1 MIALLRGG
9 RVMKGKLIAFAIALL
24 GIATIGVVQLQAQ
37 AETIDTSPDC
47 DKYSV
52 IWCGAKTTDQLR
64 REYDTLGTN
73 KENGASYK
81 QSDIPA
87 IFTALGISR
96 SDLNGDAKLFKAGV
110 VYQNGTVVVGGK
122 VVAKNAVM
130 GARYLGG
137 TSISGSTT
145 GKVVSV
151 SQMGSAQAAIV
162 KFDELGRFDYAVM
175 TPCGNPVKA
184 TNVVPTP
191 VYKCDALRADWVNR
205 TTRKFTTTA
214 TAKDGAKVK
223 SYAYSFGDGTT
234 KTVSST
240 STSNSVS
247 HEYSKAGTYTAKVT
261 ITFTVGTTTK
271 TASCSTKVTVSEALK
286 PAVDITKL
294 VNNKKEDVV
303 EVGKEFTYTLKV
315 SNKGTAALKD
325 VAVTDNAPAGV
336 TFKSADKGTISDN
349 KWSYTVAD
357 LAVGASFTVKITAVM
372 NEYVEGT
379 VTNKACVDTP
389 TVPGGPD
396 DCDEAKVKMPRV
408 DITKYVNGVKEDEI
422 LVGEPF
428 EYSIIVRNTGS
439 VELKDVVVTDEAP
452 AGVTFKSADKG
463 TITDNKWSY
472 TVNSL
477 AAGDSFTAK
486 ITAVVNT
493 AFAGNKVN
501 TACVDSSTITGNPDD
516 CDDATITTKI
526 QVCDTETDTI
536 VWIKPSEANDDRY
549 TDDLTQ
555 CDKVDVCDPSTG
567 DIISVPKNDE
577 DKYEDVNS
585 DKCKVKVC
593 EISTGEIIKVDKKDA
608 DKDGYADVDDKAC
621 NPVEPPTTPPATEL
635 PKTGL
640 ANAISSVVGL
650 GSLTAAT
657 YYYVVS
663 RRN

>member
-1 MIALLRGG
+1 
-9 RVMKGKLIAFAIALL
+9 MKGKLIAFAIALL

-37 AETIDTSPDC
+37 AETIDTSRDC
-47 DKYSV
+47 DKYAV
-52 IWCGAKTTDQLR
+52 IKCGTKTLTELR
-64 REYDTLGTN
+64 TEYKTLNVDSSNTST
-73 KENGASYK
+73 AK

-87 IFTALGISR
+87 IFTALGISS
-96 SDLNGDAKLFKAGV
+96 SDLDGDASLFKTGV

-122 VVAKNAVM
+122 TVAKNAVM

-151 SQMGSAQAAIV
+151 SQMGSAQEAIV
-162 KFDELGRFDYAVM
+162 KFDEMGRFDYAVM

-191 VYKCDALRADWVNR
+191 VYKCDALTATIIDR

-214 TAKDGAKVK
+214 TATDGAQVK
-223 SYAYSFGDGTT
+223 SYDYNFGDGAT
-234 KTVSST
+234 KTVPST
-240 STSNSVS
+240 STSNSVE
-247 HEYSKAGTYTAKVT
+247 HQYSKAGTYTAKVT
-261 ITFTVGTTTK
+261 VTFTVGAATK
-271 TASCSTKVTVSEALK
+271 TATCETKVTIDEA
-286 PAVDITKL
+286 PVPGVDIEKL
-294 VNNKKEDVV
+294 VNGQKEDVV
-303 EVGKEFTYTLKV
+303 EVDEEFTYSLKV
-315 SNKGTAALKD
+315 TNTGNTALKD
-325 VAVTDNAPAGV
+325 VVVTDDAPAGV

-389 TVPGGPD
+389 AIPGGPD
-396 DCDEAKVKMPRV
+396 DCDEANVKSPRV

-452 AGVTFKSADKG
+452 AGITFKSADKG
-463 TITDNKWSY
+463 TISDNVWTY
-472 TVNSL
+472 EVDSL
-477 AAGDSFTAK
+477 AAGDSFTVK
-486 ITAVVNT
+486 ITAVADA

-516 CDDATITTKI
+516 CDDATVTTKI
-526 QVCDTETDTI
+526 RVCDTETDTI
-536 VWIKPSEANDDRY
+536 VWVKPSEANDDRY
-549 TDDLTQ
+549 TEDLTQ

-608 DKDGYADVDDKAC
+608 DKDGYTDVDDEAC
-621 NPVEPPTTPPATEL
+621 NPVEPPTPTTPPATEL
-635 PKTGL
+635 PETGL

-663 RRN
+663 RRS